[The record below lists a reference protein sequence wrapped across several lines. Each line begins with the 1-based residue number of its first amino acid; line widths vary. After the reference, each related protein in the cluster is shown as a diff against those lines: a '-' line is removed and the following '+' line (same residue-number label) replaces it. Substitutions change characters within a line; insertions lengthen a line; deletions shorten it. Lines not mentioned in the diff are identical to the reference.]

1 LAYSLPFIPLWGAE
15 SECPPSIDSIIQGL
29 PLMSLNNYVCVNF
42 CIVLLVATPSLAQEG
57 GTPTSGAAATSTEPA
72 PPAPADIHNAA
83 TTPAPEAQ
91 APPKAAAPE
100 ANTSTERMVRV
111 THQDGRISEGKLLE
125 MHANFVLMRLGAGRL
140 LRVTMTAVISVETW
154 RRGDT
159 PPPTHQV
166 RPATQAQSPEHEPY
180 RERAST
186 ARAFARAVVIENRHD
201 RTTWRPDPNRTRYLF
216 APSAYTLDVG
226 DGYFSQKQLGL
237 SEVAFAVH
245 DDVTLLVGGVI
256 PTWFME
262 EGFNLVMGLK
272 AGLQVAENLHWAAG
286 VYGVLVPP
294 TLIANA
300 KLFGGGGIA
309 FTTLTW
315 GSEHFHGS
323 FSVGMPFIF
332 QGDGLFYDPVLVLAG
347 NFRVSPGLALVTE
360 HWVIP
365 SLLAQDFD
373 SLAGLVNTAALRFV
387 GTYVGNEWSVDLGLV
402 RVHGLGI
409 PVLPWLDVTYN
420 WGT

>member
-1 LAYSLPFIPLWGAE
+1 
-15 SECPPSIDSIIQGL
+15 
-29 PLMSLNNYVCVNF
+29 MS
-42 CIVLLVATPSLAQEG
+42 Q
-57 GTPTSGAAATSTEPA
+57 
-72 PPAPADIHNAA
+72 
-83 TTPAPEAQ
+83 
-91 APPKAAAPE
+91 
-100 ANTSTERMVRV
+100 
-111 THQDGRISEGKLLE
+111 GKLLN
-125 MHANFVLMRLGAGRL
+125 MSPDF
-140 LRVTMTAVISVETW
+140 VTMQVGVGRMISISMDDIASVETW
-154 RRGDT
+154 RAGDS
-159 PPPTHQV
+159 PPPIRPTPETSRV
-166 RPATQAQSPEHEPY
+166 RAPSVRGYQPREQSSRNAP
-180 RERAST
+180 
-186 ARAFARAVVIENRHD
+186 VENRHD
-201 RTTWRPDPNRTRYLF
+201 RKTWRPDPNRTRYLF

-226 DGYFSQKQLGL
+226 EGYFSQKQLGL

-272 AGLQVAENLHWAAG
+272 AGLQLADDLHWAAG

-360 HWVIP
+360 HWMIP
-365 SLLAQDFD
+365 SLLAQDLD

-387 GTYVGNEWSVDLGLV
+387 GTFAGNEWSVDLGLV
-402 RVHGLGI
+402 RVHGLVI
-409 PVLPWLDVTYN
+409 PALPWLDVTYN